1 MAAKKKRAAPRPRQA
16 KRAASD
22 ETNPVHAMV
31 TMIATHEATIRK
43 LAEVVV
49 NLHANVRALR
59 DVVEPLAQTTID
71 ERVAR
76 PLRVLRTVTLDE

>member
-1 MAAKKKRAAPRPRQA
+1 MAAKKKRAAPR
-16 KRAASD
+16 RARG
-22 ETNPVHAMV
+22 ETVDGAEAAHAML

-59 DVVEPLAQTTID
+59 DVVEPLASTTID
-71 ERVAR
+71 ERVAK
-76 PLRVLRTVTLDE
+76 PLRTLRRTTLDE

>member
-1 MAAKKKRAAPRPRQA
+1 MQA
-16 KRAASD
+16 
-22 ETNPVHAMV
+22 ML

-59 DVVEPLAQTTID
+59 DVVEPLASTTID
-71 ERVAR
+71 ERVTR
-76 PLRVLRTVTLDE
+76 PLRVLRRVTLDE

>member
-1 MAAKKKRAAPRPRQA
+1 
-16 KRAASD
+16 
-22 ETNPVHAMV
+22 
-31 TMIATHEATIRK
+31 MIATHEATIRK

-71 ERVAR
+71 ERVTR